1 MVGVVVVVAAAAVIV
16 VFIVVVVVVVVVA
29 IRSSSCRCG
38 SCSVIVAVVEG
49 VIVDVH
55 ANMVKKVFVF

>member
-1 MVGVVVVVAAAAVIV
+1 MVGVVVVVAAAAAVIV
-16 VFIVVVVVVVVVA
+16 VFIVVVVVVVA

-38 SCSVIVAVVEG
+38 SCSGIVAVVEG